1 MEFGRNFAYAYSVTN
16 GNPKRRVQ
24 MTMIP
29 ALLLQDNAAAL
40 AAAGGLLAFSG
51 VMMLFML
58 AIMVVVILGFW
69 KVFEKAGQPG
79 WAAIVPIY
87 NAYILLKI
95 IGRPAW
101 WLVLFMIPLVNI
113 AIALIV
119 ALDVA
124 KSFGQS
130 QAFGIVMLF
139 LLMGIG
145 YLVLGFG
152 NYRYIGPANALM
164 TRPAVA

>member
-1 MEFGRNFAYAYSVTN
+1 
-16 GNPKRRVQ
+16 

-29 ALLLQDNAAAL
+29 AFLQGDGLAN
-40 AAAGGLLAFSG
+40 AAAGGLLAMSG
-51 VMMLFML
+51 VFMLFML
-58 AIMVVVILGFW
+58 AVMVVVIIGFW

-79 WAAIVPIY
+79 WAAIVPLY

-113 AIALIV
+113 VISLLV
-119 ALDVA
+119 AFDVA

-130 QAFGIVMLF
+130 QAFGILLLF
-139 LLMGIG
+139 GIG

-152 NYRYIGPANALM
+152 NYRYIGPANAMLS
-164 TRPAVA
+164 RPAVA

>member
-1 MEFGRNFAYAYSVTN
+1 
-16 GNPKRRVQ
+16 

-29 ALLLQDNAAAL
+29 AFLLQSDNFPAA
-40 AAAGGLLAFSG
+40 AAAGGLLAMSG

-58 AIMVVVILGFW
+58 AIAVVVILGFW

-87 NAYILLKI
+87 NVIVMLKI

-101 WLVLFMIPLVNI
+101 WVILFMIPFVNFVILLLV
-113 AIALIV
+113 AM
-119 ALDVA
+119 DMA
-124 KSFGQS
+124 KAFGQS

-139 LLMGIG
+139 LLAGIG

-152 NYRYIGPANALM
+152 NYRYLGPPNALAR
-164 TRPAVA
+164 TAVA